1 MKQTIYAISRQAV
14 LALPALA
21 ALAAPVQADEADAR
35 ALLKAMSDYLVAQ
48 DSFSF
53 DYDSVLDVV
62 TSDGETLSLASS
74 GTVALDRPGMI
85 RASRKGGYVDLDMV
99 FDGKTLSLY
108 GGDVNRYV
116 SVELPG
122 TLDDLTDTLTNIYHH
137 PLPAADLLGSDPHGA
152 LMADV
157 TEVKDL
163 GSGVI
168 GGVEC
173 DFLALRSDHVDW
185 QIWIAQGEQ
194 PYPCRL
200 AIAARGV
207 ENAPHYSV
215 TLRNWQIGTGG
226 ADFTFTAPAGAEA
239 VDAAEFTTLVPD
251 MPSNFDLGELK

>member
-1 MKQTIYAISRQAV
+1 MKRTIYSIARGAV

-21 ALAAPVQADEADAR
+21 ALMAPVRADEADAR
-35 ALLKAMSDYLVAQ
+35 ALLTAMSDYLVAQ

-53 DYDSVLDVV
+53 DYDSMLDVV

-74 GTVALDRPGMI
+74 GSVALDRPGMI
-85 RASRKGGYVDLDMV
+85 RASRKGGFVDLDMV

-108 GGDVNRYV
+108 GGNVNRYV

-122 TLDDLTDTLTNIYHH
+122 TVEDLTSTLTNTYHH
-137 PLPAADLLGSDPHGA
+137 PLPAADLLGSDPYGV

-157 TEVKDL
+157 TDVKDL

-173 DFLALRSDHVDW
+173 DFLAFRSDHTDW

-200 AIAARGV
+200 AIAARNV
-207 ENAPHYSV
+207 ENAPQYSI
-215 TLRNWQIGTGG
+215 TLRNWQTGTGD
-226 ADFTFTAPAGAEA
+226 ADFTFAAPDGAEA

-251 MPSNFDLGELK
+251 MPENFDLGELK